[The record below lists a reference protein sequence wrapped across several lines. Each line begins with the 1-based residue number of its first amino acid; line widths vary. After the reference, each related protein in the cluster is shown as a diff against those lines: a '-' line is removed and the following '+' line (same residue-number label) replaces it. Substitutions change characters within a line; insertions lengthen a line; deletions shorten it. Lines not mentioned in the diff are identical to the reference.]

1 MSGARPGRKTEGKAS
16 RVVASAQ
23 YLAWVGLRR
32 LVSPR
37 KSRPKRAAVRACP
50 PVPDVRRRAGE
61 HHQRRRQV
69 NRRLSPFNRPAQ
81 RGIVT
86 RNPVQFG
93 FGPCNGHRHGAR
105 RDRTSEHARRRSSS
119 AGRPRRAPETD
130 MNSGGATQLSTA
142 TLRALLNLNLNLN
155 RAYPRTPLS
164 VHPFR
169 CGLPFPAKAFLASLA
184 KGNQT
189 GAFQWMTRCHAVFR
203 ARSSLAANYSTYIL
217 ERREISGWNGTIPAE
232 DPA

>member
-1 MSGARPGRKTEGKAS
+1 MTAIWGVCESCNAWLLS
-16 RVVASAQ
+16 RV
-23 YLAWVGLRR
+23 W
-32 LVSPR
+32 
-37 KSRPKRAAVRACP
+37 
-50 PVPDVRRRAGE
+50 
-61 HHQRRRQV
+61 
-69 NRRLSPFNRPAQ
+69 LSN
-81 RGIVT
+81 
-86 RNPVQFG
+86 
-93 FGPCNGHRHGAR
+93 
-105 RDRTSEHARRRSSS
+105 
-119 AGRPRRAPETD
+119 
-130 MNSGGATQLSTA
+130 MQLQKHA
-142 TLRALLNLNLNLN
+142 TLPAGVNLLMVQHLPPAVPPSARQRHCALLNLNLNLN